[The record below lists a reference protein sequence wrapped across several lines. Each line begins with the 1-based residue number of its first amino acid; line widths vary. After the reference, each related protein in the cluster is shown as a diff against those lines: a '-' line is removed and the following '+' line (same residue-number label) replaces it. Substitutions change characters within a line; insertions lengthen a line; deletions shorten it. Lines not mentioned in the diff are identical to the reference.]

1 MQWSDYFGGILL
13 KLFTFARCSSLDLL
27 ILLNQSYFQVSTKKG
42 DKEDPFGVFNFTSP
56 SMRRRDGDESSS
68 DGKFKLFT

>member
-1 MQWSDYFGGILL
+1 M
-13 KLFTFARCSSLDLL
+13 
-27 ILLNQSYFQVSTKKG
+27 STKKG

-68 DGKFKLFT
+68 DGKFKHFHLIFVKVVRCIQTTLEALCS